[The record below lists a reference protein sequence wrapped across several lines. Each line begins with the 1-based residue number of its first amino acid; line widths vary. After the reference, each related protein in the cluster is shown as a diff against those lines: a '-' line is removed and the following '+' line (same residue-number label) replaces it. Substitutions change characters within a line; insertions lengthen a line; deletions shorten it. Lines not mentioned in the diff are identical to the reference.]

1 MRSRTKEKKNE
12 VQQKEDTQK
21 RRWRKRLGNM
31 KCQKKRKNGG
41 KRAKK
46 KVRKEKE
53 MNKKVN
59 VKSER
64 RQQ

>member
-1 MRSRTKEKKNE
+1 MQKRSRTKERDKNNE

-31 KCQKKRKNGG
+31 KCKKKRKNGG

-46 KVRKEKE
+46 KVRK
-53 MNKKVN
+53 KK
-59 VKSER
+59 
-64 RQQ
+64 